1 MGFEKFGEELGKQL
15 LGYGIDVA
23 REAGGKALGKGS
35 GETCQGVLTVNGKT
49 IPYTLTFNEKR
60 HELKGLIEIN
70 NWDIT
75 VDWYRSVFSAAAP
88 VFSATTP
95 IVYTRIRA
103 PFVNTSGLRFTI
115 YSKIGLLDYFKEV
128 HEGSMLPLQDIQIGD
143 APFDER
149 FVVQGNNEDSIREL
163 IASPK
168 IRRLIQSQEH
178 LYLQVKDDEGWF
190 STRFPEG
197 VDELYFQVGGI
208 IGENDERLGSLVE
221 LFITTLNRL
230 CRLGLA
236 SKKDPRIIL

>member
-1 MGFEKFGEELGKQL
+1 MGFETFGEEFGKQIL
-15 LGYGIDVA
+15 EYGIDVA
-23 REAGGKALGKGS
+23 REAGGKALAKGS
-35 GETCQGVLTVNGKT
+35 GETSQGVLTVNGKT

-75 VDWYRSVFSAAAP
+75 VDWYRSVFPAI
-88 VFSATTP
+88 TP
-95 IVYTRIRA
+95 AVTPTVYTRIRS

-115 YSKIGLLDYFKEV
+115 YSKIGLLDFFKDV

-149 FVVQGNNEDSIREL
+149 FVVQGNDEDSIREL
-163 IASPK
+163 FASPK

-190 STRFPEG
+190 STKFPEG

-221 LFITTLNRL
+221 LFIATLNRL